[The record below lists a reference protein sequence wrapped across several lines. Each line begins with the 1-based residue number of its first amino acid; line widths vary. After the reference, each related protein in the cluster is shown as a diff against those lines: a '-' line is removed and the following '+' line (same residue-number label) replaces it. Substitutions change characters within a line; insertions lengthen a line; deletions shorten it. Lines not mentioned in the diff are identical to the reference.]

1 MIGNPD
7 DFILSIDKHI
17 TTIILYWQFSLF
29 GKNMAP
35 TKGKKTFGSA
45 EAWTLFRE
53 AGYAKPTHL
62 QQRMIPLI
70 LKGRDVAVEAEGDS
84 GKTAAFILPLLAKL
98 KRGKAGIKA
107 IVLTS
112 STENSHKV
120 FREFR
125 RFIKSGKRPSIIAF
139 GFQGQEKKE
148 HIMLSRNPDVVIGT
162 PNKVIDHIRRGN
174 IDFSNLQSVVIDRT
188 ENPEHPGFVEDIL
201 FIFSKLPQKKQ
212 TILVSHSL
220 DNDSEKLVPLLRRP
234 TVLPVSTWRQL
245 AVATRDIFMQVDQ
258 QRKLSAA
265 VDLTLAEPMESLL
278 VQGDDPRQA
287 SRLNKLMR
295 SHHLDSALLLD
306 NLSPQQQNKVCQNFS
321 VGKVPILIS
330 TFKTACSKNLRWVT
344 HVINL
349 AVAPRPESY
358 KPHSFVLEKIYTLA
372 EDYER
377 FKERIKVDAEKSTP
391 PSEDQVFRGMIR
403 QILKQIK
410 EEENPE
416 DLNHYRK
423 IVRRNVPLT
432 LRSYFTAYMLKRSLA
447 GATKKR
453 QSTKKTKLFL
463 SMGKN
468 HKVFPRDL
476 IQLFMDRLKA
486 NRSQIHDI
494 KVLDNYSF
502 VEVDFSLGER
512 AIKELSGI
520 EFKGRKLA
528 VNYARKREDKR
539 ERDR

>member
-1 MIGNPD
+1 
-7 DFILSIDKHI
+7 
-17 TTIILYWQFSLF
+17 
-29 GKNMAP
+29 MAL

-62 QQRMIPLI
+62 QQRLIPLI
-70 LKGRDVAVEAEGDS
+70 LKGKDVAVEAEGDS
-84 GKTAAFILPLLAKL
+84 GKTAAFILPLSVRL

-125 RFIKSGKRPSIIAF
+125 RFIRSGKRPSIFAF

-148 HIMLSRNPDVVIGT
+148 HRVLSRNPEVVIGT

-174 IDFSNLQSVVIDRT
+174 LDFSALQTVVIDRT

-201 FIFSKLPQKKQ
+201 FIFSKLPQRKQ
-212 TILVSHSL
+212 TILISHSL
-220 DNDSEKLVPLLRRP
+220 EKDSAQLLSVLKRP

-245 AVATRDIFMQVDQ
+245 AVPTRDLFIQIE
-258 QRKLSAA
+258 QRDKLSAA
-265 VDLTLAEPMESLL
+265 VDLILAEPMESLL
-278 VQGDDPRQA
+278 VQSDDPRQA
-287 SRLNKLMR
+287 TQLNKLMR
-295 SHHLDSALLLD
+295 SHHIDSALLLG

-321 VGKVPILIS
+321 VGKVPVLIS
-330 TFKTACSKNLRWVT
+330 TFETTCSKNLRWVT

-349 AVAPRPESY
+349 TVPPQAESY
-358 KPHSFVLEKIYTLA
+358 RPRSFVLEKIFTLA

-377 FKERIKVDAEKSTP
+377 FKEKIKVDAEKNTP
-391 PSEDQVFRGMIR
+391 PSEEQVFRGMIR
-403 QILKQIK
+403 QILKRIK
-410 EEENPE
+410 EEEDPE
-416 DLNHYRK
+416 ALNRYRS
-423 IVRRNVPLT
+423 IVRKNVPLT
-432 LRSYFTAYMLKRSLA
+432 LRSYFTAYMFKQSL
-447 GATKKR
+447 GGEKKKKR
-453 QSTKKTKLFL
+453 GSKITKLFL

-468 HKVFPRDL
+468 RRVFPRDL

-486 NRSQIHDI
+486 ERSQIHEI

-502 VEVDFSLGER
+502 VEVDSSLGER

-520 EFKGRKLA
+520 EFKGKKLV
-528 VNYARKREDKR
+528 VNYARKREDKG
-539 ERDR
+539 ERAK

>member
-1 MIGNPD
+1 
-7 DFILSIDKHI
+7 
-17 TTIILYWQFSLF
+17 
-29 GKNMAP
+29 MAP

-84 GKTAAFILPLLAKL
+84 GKTAAFILPLLVKL
-98 KRGKAGIKA
+98 KRGKTGIKA

-125 RFIKSGKRPSIIAF
+125 RFVRSGKRPSIFAF

-148 HIMLSRNPDVVIGT
+148 HRVLSRNPDVVIGT

-174 IDFSNLQSVVIDRT
+174 LDFSNLQSMVIDRT

-212 TILVSHSL
+212 TILISHSL
-220 DNDSEKLVPLLRRP
+220 EKDSERLLPLLRHP
-234 TVLPVSTWRQL
+234 TVLPASTWRQT
-245 AVATRDIFMQVDQ
+245 AVQTRDIFIQVDQ
-258 QRKLSAA
+258 QRKLSVT

-278 VQGDDPRQA
+278 VQSDDPRQA

-330 TFKTACSKNLRWVT
+330 TFETACSKNLRWVT

-349 AVAPRPESY
+349 AVPPRPESY
-358 KPHSFVLEKIYTLA
+358 KPHSFVLEKIFTLA

-403 QILKQIK
+403 QILKRIK

-416 DLNHYRK
+416 DLNHYRN
-423 IVRRNVPLT
+423 IFRRNVPLT
-432 LRSYFTAYMLKRSLA
+432 LRSYFTAYMLKQSLA
-447 GATKKR
+447 GEKKKK
-453 QSTKKTKLFL
+453 QSSGITKLFL

-468 HKVFPRDL
+468 RKVFPRDL

-486 NRSQIHDI
+486 ERSQIHDI
-494 KVLDNYSF
+494 RILDNYSF
-502 VEVDFSLGER
+502 VEVDSSLGER

-539 ERDR
+539 ERAR

>member
-1 MIGNPD
+1 M
-7 DFILSIDKHI
+7 K
-17 TTIILYWQFSLF
+17 T
-29 GKNMAP
+29 MAP

-62 QQRMIPLI
+62 QQRLIPLI
-70 LKGRDVAVEAEGDS
+70 LRGRDVAVEAEGDS
-84 GKTAAFILPLLAKL
+84 GKTAAFILPLCSKL

-120 FREFR
+120 LREFR
-125 RFIKSGKRPSIIAF
+125 RFIGTGKRPSVFAF
-139 GFQGQEKKE
+139 GIQGQQKKE
-148 HIMLSRNPDVVIGT
+148 HRILSRNPEIVIGT
-162 PNKVIDHIRRGN
+162 PNRVIDHIRRGN
-174 IDFSNLQSVVIDRT
+174 LDFSALQTVVIDRT

-212 TILVSHSL
+212 TVLISHSL
-220 DNDSEKLVPLLRRP
+220 DKDAERLVDLQRRP

-245 AVATRDIFMQVDQ
+245 AVPTRDVFIQLEEQQKLAAAVNLILAESMESVLIQSDNPGQATRLS
-258 QRKLSAA
+258 KLIRA
-265 VDLTLAEPMESLL
+265 
-278 VQGDDPRQA
+278 
-287 SRLNKLMR
+287 NKLNG
-295 SHHLDSALLLD
+295 ALLLD
-306 NLSPQQQNKVCQNFS
+306 RLSPQQQNKVCQNFS

-330 TFKTACSKNLRWVT
+330 TFETACSKNLRWVT

-349 AVAPRPESY
+349 AVPPQPEGY
-358 KPHSFVLEKIYTLA
+358 KPRSFVLEKVITLD

-377 FKERIKVDAEKSTP
+377 FKERIKVDAEKETP
-391 PSEDQVFRGMIR
+391 PSEEEVFKGMINR
-403 QILKQIK
+403 ILRRIK
-410 EEENPE
+410 EEEDPE
-416 DLNHYRK
+416 VLNHYRK
-423 IVRRNVPLT
+423 ILRRNVPVA
-432 LRSYFTAYMLKRSLA
+432 LRSYFGAYLLKNSLA
-447 GATKKR
+447 GEKPKR
-453 QSTKKTKLFL
+453 QGSKVAKLFL

-468 HKVFPRDL
+468 RRVFPRDL

-486 NRSQIHDI
+486 ERSQIHEI

-502 VEVDFSLGER
+502 IEIDSALSER

-528 VNYARKREDKR
+528 VNYARKREGKR
-539 ERDR
+539 ENTK

>member
-1 MIGNPD
+1 
-7 DFILSIDKHI
+7 
-17 TTIILYWQFSLF
+17 
-29 GKNMAP
+29 MAP
-35 TKGKKTFGSA
+35 TRGKKTFGSA

-62 QQRMIPLI
+62 QQRLIPII
-70 LKGRDVAVEAEGDS
+70 LKGKDVAVEAEGDS
-84 GKTAAFILPLLAKL
+84 GKTAAFILPLSVKL

-120 FREFR
+120 FGEFR
-125 RFIKSGKRPSIIAF
+125 RFIRSGKRPSVFAF

-148 HIMLSRNPDVVIGT
+148 HRTLSRNPDVVIGT

-174 IDFSNLQSVVIDRT
+174 LDFSSLQTVVIDRT

-201 FIFSKLPQKKQ
+201 FIFSKLPQQKQ
-212 TILVSHSL
+212 TILISHSL
-220 DNDSEKLVPLLRRP
+220 QRDTERLVSLLRRP
-234 TVLPVSTWRQL
+234 AVLPVSTWKQL
-245 AVATRDIFMQVDQ
+245 AVPTRDVFMQIEPRQ
-258 QRKLSAA
+258 KLAVA
-265 VDLTLAEPMESLL
+265 VDLVLAEPMGSLL
-278 VQGDDPRQA
+278 IQSDDPGQA
-287 SRLNKLMR
+287 AQLSKLMR
-295 SHHLDSALLLD
+295 VHHLDSALLLEK
-306 NLSPQQQNKVCQNFS
+306 LSVPQQNKVCQNFS

-330 TFKTACSKNLRWVT
+330 TFETACSKNLRWVT

-349 AVAPRPESY
+349 AVPPRPESY
-358 KPHSFVLEKIYTLA
+358 KPRSFVLEKVFTLA

-377 FKERIKVDAEKSTP
+377 FKEMIKVDSERSTP
-391 PSEDQVFRGMIR
+391 PSKDQVFRGMIR
-403 QILKQIK
+403 QILKRIK

-416 DLNHYRK
+416 DLNQYRNLIRK
-423 IVRRNVPLT
+423 NVPLT
-432 LRSYFTAYMLKRSLA
+432 LRSYFGAYLFKQSLA
-447 GATKKR
+447 GEKRKKK
-453 QSTKKTKLFL
+453 SSKITKLFL

-468 HKVFPRDL
+468 RRVFPRDL

-486 NRSQIHDI
+486 ERSQIHDI

-502 VEVDFSLGER
+502 VEIDSSLSER

-520 EFKGRKLA
+520 EFNGRKLA

-539 ERDR
+539 EGTR

>member
-1 MIGNPD
+1 
-7 DFILSIDKHI
+7 
-17 TTIILYWQFSLF
+17 
-29 GKNMAP
+29 MAP

-45 EAWTLFRE
+45 EAWTLFRQ

-62 QQRMIPLI
+62 QQRLIPI
-70 LKGRDVAVEAEGDS
+70 IFEGKDVAVEAEGDS
-84 GKTAAFILPLLAKL
+84 GKTAAFILPLSVKL

-107 IVLTS
+107 LVLTS

-125 RFIKSGKRPSIIAF
+125 RFVRTGKRPSVFAF

-148 HIMLSRNPDVVIGT
+148 HRILSRNPDVVIGT

-174 IDFSNLQSVVIDRT
+174 LDFSGLQTVVIDRT

-212 TILVSHSL
+212 TLLISHSL
-220 DNDSEKLVPLLRRP
+220 ENDAQRLVSLLKRP

-245 AVATRDIFMQVDQ
+245 AIPTRDVFVQVEQ
-258 QRKLSAA
+258 QGKLSTA
-265 VDLTLAEPMESLL
+265 VNLALAEPMESLL
-278 VQGDDPRQA
+278 VQSDDPGEA
-287 SRLNKLMR
+287 SQLSKLMR
-295 SHHLDSALLLD
+295 AAHLETALLLD
-306 NLSPQQQNKVCQNFS
+306 KLSPQQQNKVCQNFS

-330 TFKTACSKNLRWVT
+330 TFETACSKNLRWVN

-349 AVAPRPESY
+349 TIPPRPESY
-358 KPHSFVLEKIYTLA
+358 KPRSFVLQKIFTLSD
-372 EDYER
+372 DYER

-391 PSEDQVFRGMIR
+391 PSEDQVFRGIIR
-403 QILKQIK
+403 QVLKRIK

-416 DLNHYRK
+416 VLNHYRK
-423 IVRRNVPLT
+423 ILRRNVPLT
-432 LRSYFTAYMLKRSLA
+432 LRSYFTAYLLKQSLA
-447 GATKKR
+447 GEKKPK
-453 QSTKKTKLFL
+453 QGSKKTKLFL

-468 HKVFPRDL
+468 RRVFPRDL

-486 NRSQIHDI
+486 ERSQIHDI

-502 VEVDFSLGER
+502 VEVDSSLGEK

-520 EFKGRKLA
+520 EFNGRKLA

-539 ERDR
+539 ERAK

>member
-1 MIGNPD
+1 
-7 DFILSIDKHI
+7 
-17 TTIILYWQFSLF
+17 
-29 GKNMAP
+29 MAP

-45 EAWTLFRE
+45 EAWALFRE

-62 QQRMIPLI
+62 QQRLIPII

-84 GKTAAFILPLLAKL
+84 GKTAAFILPLSVKL

-125 RFIKSGKRPSIIAF
+125 RFIRSGKRPSVFAF

-148 HIMLSRNPDVVIGT
+148 HRMLSRNPDVVIGT

-174 IDFSNLQSVVIDRT
+174 LDFSNLQSVVIDRT
-188 ENPEHPGFVEDIL
+188 ENPEHPGFIEDIL

-212 TILVSHSL
+212 TLLISYSL
-220 DNDSEKLVPLLRRP
+220 EKDSDQLISVLRRP
-234 TVLPVSTWRQL
+234 TMLPVSTWRQL
-245 AVATRDIFMQVDQ
+245 AVPARDVFIKVEQ
-258 QRKLSAA
+258 QQKLSVA
-265 VDLTLAEPMESLL
+265 VDLMLAEPMESLL
-278 VQGDDPRQA
+278 IQSDDPRQA
-287 SRLNKLMR
+287 TRLSKQIRAHNLE
-295 SHHLDSALLLD
+295 SALLLD
-306 NLSPQQQNKVCQNFS
+306 RLSVQQQNKVCQNFS

-330 TFKTACSKNLRWVT
+330 TFETACSKNLRWVT

-349 AVAPRPESY
+349 TVPPQPESY
-358 KPHSFVLEKIYTLA
+358 KPRSFVLEKIITLA

-377 FKERIKVDAEKSTP
+377 FKERIKVDAEKHTP

-403 QILKQIK
+403 QVLKRIK

-416 DLNHYRK
+416 VLNHYRK
-423 IVRRNVPLT
+423 ILRRNVPLT
-432 LRSYFTAYMLKRSLA
+432 LRSYFTAYLLKQSLA
-447 GATKKR
+447 GEKK
-453 QSTKKTKLFL
+453 QKQGSKITKLFL

-468 HKVFPRDL
+468 RRVFPRDL

-486 NRSQIHDI
+486 ERSQIHDI

-502 VEVDFSLGER
+502 VEVDSSLGEK

-539 ERDR
+539 ERAK

>member
-1 MIGNPD
+1 
-7 DFILSIDKHI
+7 
-17 TTIILYWQFSLF
+17 
-29 GKNMAP
+29 MAP

-45 EAWTLFRE
+45 EAWTLFRQ

-62 QQRMIPLI
+62 QQRLIPII
-70 LKGRDVAVEAEGDS
+70 LRGRDVAVEAEGDS
-84 GKTAAFILPLLAKL
+84 GKTAAFILPLSVKL

-125 RFIKSGKRPSIIAF
+125 RFIRSGKRPSVFAF
-139 GFQGQEKKE
+139 GFEGQEKKE
-148 HIMLSRNPDVVIGT
+148 HRMLSRNPDVVIGT

-174 IDFSNLQSVVIDRT
+174 LDFSSLQTVVIDRT
-188 ENPEHPGFVEDIL
+188 ENPEHPGFIEDIL

-212 TILVSHSL
+212 TILISHSL
-220 DNDSEKLVPLLRRP
+220 EKDTEQLVSLLRRP

-245 AVATRDIFMQVDQ
+245 TVPTRDVFMQTDQ
-258 QRKLSAA
+258 QHKLSVV
-265 VDLTLAEPMESLL
+265 VDLILAEPMESLL
-278 VQGDDPRQA
+278 IQSGDPQQAVQV
-287 SRLNKLMR
+287 SRLMR
-295 SHHLDSALLLD
+295 AQHIEPALLLD
-306 NLSPQQQNKVCQNFS
+306 NLSVQQQNKVCQNFS

-330 TFKTACSKNLRWVT
+330 TFETACSKKLRWVT

-349 AVAPRPESY
+349 AVPPRPESY
-358 KPHSFVLEKIYTLA
+358 KPPSFVLEKIITLA

-377 FKERIKVDAEKSTP
+377 FKEKIKVDAEKSTP

-403 QILKQIK
+403 QILKRIK
-410 EEENPE
+410 EEEDPE
-416 DLNHYRK
+416 VLNQYRN
-423 IVRRNVPLT
+423 IVRKNVPLT
-432 LRSYFTAYMLKRSLA
+432 LRSYFTAYLFKQSLA
-447 GATKKR
+447 GEKK
-453 QSTKKTKLFL
+453 KKKSSKITKLFL

-468 HKVFPRDL
+468 RRVFPSDL

-486 NRSQIHDI
+486 DRSQIHDI

-502 VEVDFSLGER
+502 VEVDSSLGER

-539 ERDR
+539 ESAN

>member
-1 MIGNPD
+1 
-7 DFILSIDKHI
+7 
-17 TTIILYWQFSLF
+17 
-29 GKNMAP
+29 MAP

-62 QQRMIPLI
+62 QQRLIPII

-84 GKTAAFILPLLAKL
+84 GKTAAFILPLSVKL

-125 RFIKSGKRPSIIAF
+125 RFIRSGKRPSVFAF

-148 HIMLSRNPDVVIGT
+148 HRMLSRNPDVVIGT

-174 IDFSNLQSVVIDRT
+174 LDFSSLQTVVIDRT
-188 ENPEHPGFVEDIL
+188 ENPEHPGFIEDIL

-212 TILVSHSL
+212 TVFISYSL
-220 DNDSEKLVPLLRRP
+220 EKDAEKLVSLLKRP

-245 AVATRDIFMQVDQ
+245 AAPTRDVFIQVEQ
-258 QRKLSAA
+258 QRRPSVA
-265 VDLTLAEPMESLL
+265 VDLILAESMESVLI
-278 VQGDDPRQA
+278 QSDDPAQA
-287 SRLNKLMR
+287 SRLSRIMR
-295 SHHLDSALLLD
+295 ARHIESVMLLD
-306 NLSPQQQNKVCQNFS
+306 NLSVQQQNKICQNFS
-321 VGKVPILIS
+321 VGKVPVLIS
-330 TFKTACSKNLRWVT
+330 TFETACNKNLRWVT

-349 AVAPRPESY
+349 AVPPRAESY
-358 KPHSFVLEKIYTLA
+358 KPRSFVLGKIITLA

-377 FKERIKVDAEKSTP
+377 FKERIKVDAEKDSP
-391 PSEDQVFRGMIR
+391 PSEDQVFQGMIR
-403 QILKQIK
+403 QILKRIK
-410 EEENPE
+410 EEEDPE
-416 DLNHYRK
+416 VLNHYRS
-423 IVRRNVPLT
+423 IVRKNVPLA
-432 LRSYFTAYMLKRSLA
+432 LRSYFTAFMLKQSLA
-447 GATKKR
+447 VEKK
-453 QSTKKTKLFL
+453 KKKSSKLTKLFL
-463 SMGKN
+463 SRGKN
-468 HKVFPRDL
+468 HRVFPRDL

-486 NRSQIHDI
+486 ERSQIHDI

-502 VEVDFSLGER
+502 VEVDSSLAER

-520 EFKGRKLA
+520 EFKGRNLA

-539 ERDR
+539 ERAK

>member
-1 MIGNPD
+1 
-7 DFILSIDKHI
+7 
-17 TTIILYWQFSLF
+17 
-29 GKNMAP
+29 MAL

-62 QQRMIPLI
+62 QQRLIPLI
-70 LKGRDVAVEAEGDS
+70 LKGKDVAVEAEGDS
-84 GKTAAFILPLLAKL
+84 GKTAAFILPLSVRL

-125 RFIKSGKRPSIIAF
+125 RFIRSGKRPSIFAF

-148 HIMLSRNPDVVIGT
+148 HRVLSRNPEVVIGT

-174 IDFSNLQSVVIDRT
+174 LDFSALQTVVIDRT

-201 FIFSKLPQKKQ
+201 FIFSKLPQRKQ
-212 TILVSHSL
+212 TILISHSL
-220 DNDSEKLVPLLRRP
+220 EKDSAQLLSVLKRP

-245 AVATRDIFMQVDQ
+245 AVPTRDLFIQIE
-258 QRKLSAA
+258 QRDKLSVA
-265 VDLTLAEPMESLL
+265 VDLILAEPMESLL
-278 VQGDDPRQA
+278 VQSDDPRQA
-287 SRLNKLMR
+287 TQLNKLMR
-295 SHHLDSALLLD
+295 SHHIDSALLLG

-321 VGKVPILIS
+321 VGKVPVLIS
-330 TFKTACSKNLRWVT
+330 TFETTCSKNLRWVT

-349 AVAPRPESY
+349 TVPPQAESY
-358 KPHSFVLEKIYTLA
+358 RPRSFVLEKIFTLA

-377 FKERIKVDAEKSTP
+377 FKEKIKVDAEKNTP
-391 PSEDQVFRGMIR
+391 PSEEQVFRGMIR
-403 QILKQIK
+403 QILKRIK
-410 EEENPE
+410 EEEDPE
-416 DLNHYRK
+416 TLNRYRS
-423 IVRRNVPLT
+423 IVRKNVPLT
-432 LRSYFTAYMLKRSLA
+432 LRSYFTAYMFKQSL
-447 GATKKR
+447 GGEKKKKR
-453 QSTKKTKLFL
+453 GSKITKLFL

-468 HKVFPRDL
+468 RRVFPRDL

-486 NRSQIHDI
+486 ERSQIHEI

-502 VEVDFSLGER
+502 VEVDSSLGER

-520 EFKGRKLA
+520 EFKGKKLV
-528 VNYARKREDKR
+528 VNYARKREDKG
-539 ERDR
+539 ERAK

>member
-1 MIGNPD
+1 
-7 DFILSIDKHI
+7 
-17 TTIILYWQFSLF
+17 
-29 GKNMAP
+29 MAP
-35 TKGKKTFGSA
+35 TRGKRTFGSA

-62 QQRMIPLI
+62 QQRLIPII
-70 LKGRDVAVEAEGDS
+70 LKGKDVAVEAEGDS
-84 GKTAAFILPLLAKL
+84 GKTAAFILPLSVKL

-125 RFIKSGKRPSIIAF
+125 RFIRSGKRPSVFAF
-139 GFQGQEKKE
+139 GFEGQEKKE
-148 HIMLSRNPDVVIGT
+148 HRMLSRNPDVVIGT

-174 IDFSNLQSVVIDRT
+174 LDFSSLQTVVIDRT

-201 FIFSKLPQKKQ
+201 FIFSKLPQQKQ
-212 TILVSHSL
+212 TILISHSL
-220 DNDSEKLVPLLRRP
+220 QRDTERLVSLLRHP
-234 TVLPVSTWRQL
+234 AVLPVSTWRQL
-245 AVATRDIFMQVDQ
+245 AVPTRDVFMQIEPRQ
-258 QRKLSAA
+258 KLAVA
-265 VDLTLAEPMESLL
+265 VDLVLAEPMGSLL
-278 VQGDDPRQA
+278 IQSDDPGQA
-287 SRLNKLMR
+287 AQLSKLMR
-295 SHHLDSALLLD
+295 AHHLDSALLLEK
-306 NLSPQQQNKVCQNFS
+306 LSVPQQNKVCQNFS

-330 TFKTACSKNLRWVT
+330 TFETACSKNLRWVT

-349 AVAPRPESY
+349 AVPPRPESY
-358 KPHSFVLEKIYTLA
+358 KPRSFVLEKVFTFA

-377 FKERIKVDAEKSTP
+377 FKEMIKVDAERSTP
-391 PSEDQVFRGMIR
+391 PSEDQIFRGMIR
-403 QILKQIK
+403 QILKRIK

-416 DLNHYRK
+416 DLNQYRNIIRK
-423 IVRRNVPLT
+423 NVPLT
-432 LRSYFTAYMLKRSLA
+432 LRSYFSAYLFKQSLA
-447 GATKKR
+447 GEKRKKK
-453 QSTKKTKLFL
+453 SSKITKLFL

-468 HKVFPRDL
+468 RRVFPRDL

-486 NRSQIHDI
+486 ERSQIHDI

-502 VEVDFSLGER
+502 VEIDSSLGER

-539 ERDR
+539 EGTR